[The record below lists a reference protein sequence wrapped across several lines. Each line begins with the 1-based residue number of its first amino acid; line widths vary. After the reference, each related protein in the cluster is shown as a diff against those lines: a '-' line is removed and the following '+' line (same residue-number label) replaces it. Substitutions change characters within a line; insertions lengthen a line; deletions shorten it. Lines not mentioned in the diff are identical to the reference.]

1 MDKTDKVADVLEV
14 ETKSTI
20 ADWLRRADS
29 EPDIMGIQMTP
40 RTDPLTCQRCSGIWW
55 SVFETRFH

>member
-1 MDKTDKVADVLEV
+1 MKMVEKVADVLQV

-29 EPDIMGIQMTP
+29 EPDIMAVAMSPPAVLKDSELASHSPGS
-40 RTDPLTCQRCSGIWW
+40 CQ
-55 SVFETRFH
+55 FL